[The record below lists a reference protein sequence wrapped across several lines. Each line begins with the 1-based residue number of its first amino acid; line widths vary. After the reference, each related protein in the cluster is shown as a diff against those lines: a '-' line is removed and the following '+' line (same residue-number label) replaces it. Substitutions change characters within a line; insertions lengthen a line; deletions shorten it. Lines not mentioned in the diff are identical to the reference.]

1 MIVVSHYKISCN
13 FVWILKKISLKV
25 AYDDDAVSVGDGN
38 VVGVRHNAGDG
49 NGD

>member
-1 MIVVSHYKISCN
+1 MTSKSA
-13 FVWILKKISLKV
+13 FVRSEEILP
-25 AYDDDAVSVGDGN
+25 YDDDAVSVGDGN